1 MRFRNRDQAG
11 RELAEQ
17 LLAWS
22 ADHETADPVVIA
34 LPRGGVPVAAPI
46 ASALHA
52 ALDVLVVRK
61 IGLPGRPEC
70 GIGAIVGDDPPLFDT
85 EALELFGL
93 SEDRLGPQLAR
104 ERAELRRRE
113 ELYRAGR
120 PEPRVVG
127 RTVVLVDDGLATGLT
142 AHVALRHLRR
152 RSPGRLILAVPVG
165 ASSSLDR
172 LSSEAD
178 DVLCLHQPTD
188 LRSVGEWYDD
198 FDQVTDGE
206 VLALLRGRGEPG
218 RSSAPSER

>member
-1 MRFRNRDQAG
+1 MRFRDREQAG
-11 RELAEQ
+11 RELAER

-22 ADHETADPVVIA
+22 ADHGMTDPVVLA

-46 ASALHA
+46 ASAFQT

-61 IGLPGRPEC
+61 IGLPGRPEN
-70 GIGAIVGDDPPLFDT
+70 GIGAVVGDDPPLFDR
-85 EALELFGL
+85 EALEMFGL

-113 ELYRAGR
+113 ELYRDGR
-120 PEPRVVG
+120 PEPRVAG

-142 AHVALRHLRR
+142 AQAALRHVRR
-152 RSPGRLILAVPVG
+152 RAPGRLILAVPVG
-165 ASSSLDR
+165 APGSRER
-172 LSSEAD
+172 LRGDAD
-178 DVLCLHQPTD
+178 DVLCLQQPPG

-206 VLALLRGRGEPG
+206 VLALLRGR
-218 RSSAPSER
+218 